1 MGVAQPAGH
10 EWPYQRRWGTMVA
23 AFAFFG
29 AAALFLGHQ
38 ASTNTRALIFDLI
51 PFPAPG
57 ATAFY
62 WALSGLSLAVTAF
75 ALLLVIVRFRGEG
88 KRRLVITQKYI
99 MLPLSLWHDQLLTID
114 YRAVRSLSV
123 RTVSRRGPILRSKRA
138 RHRILQLD
146 CTSRRYSISSSQLPS
161 DETFDEVCALIAARV
176 PGARGDSRQH
186 TVR

>member
-1 MGVAQPAGH
+1 
-10 EWPYQRRWGTMVA
+10 MVA